1 MNKSSKRIKKQQKM
15 QSPPLGKTLEINEI
29 DHKDSSQTPQR
40 TDRAVESSYEWT
52 RFTQL

>member
-1 MNKSSKRIKKQQKM
+1 MNKSKKHPNKQRKTKT
-15 QSPPLGKTLEINEI
+15 PPLGKTLQINEV
-29 DHKDSSQTPQR
+29 DHKDSSQTPQL